1 MGKGVKEKIANARL
15 TKSKSENYVYEG
27 GGFKKE
33 TYYEMVNGIKVK
45 RIRWVREKRKKKK
58 LK

>member
-15 TKSKSENYVYEG
+15 KKSQSENYVYEG

-33 TYYEMVNGIKVK
+33 TYYEMVNGVKVK
-45 RIRWVREKRKKKK
+45 RIRWKREKRKKKK
-58 LK
+58 VN